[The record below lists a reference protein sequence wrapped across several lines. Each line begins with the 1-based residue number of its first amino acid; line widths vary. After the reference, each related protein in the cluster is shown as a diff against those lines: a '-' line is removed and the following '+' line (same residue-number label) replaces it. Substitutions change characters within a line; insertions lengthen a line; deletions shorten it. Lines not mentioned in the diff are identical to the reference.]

1 MRKIIVILSVFIIL
15 IFQGCAYYNT
25 FYNARLYFEKGMQEK
40 DRGGS
45 GKGNF
50 DKSAEKC
57 GKLIKFYPRSAWV
70 DDAIFLLGRIFLEEG
85 QYEKAKRKFNEI
97 IIYYP
102 KSSYLDDAY
111 LYLGITYLKSE
122 EFDYALFYLR
132 KSEEIG
138 DKDIKQKADYYILK
152 TYVEKKDLAG
162 ALQEGKKIMEVSRDN
177 SPEFIFLLGRIKE
190 MESDHKGALE
200 EFEKLL
206 KLKGQNKYVDEAKQ
220 KIAEIFVEEGKY
232 DEALNILKG
241 MDNRDVYLV
250 KSHIFEG
257 KGLFGKAIG
266 TLEGVIDSLPD
277 KKKKAQVYFEIG
289 RIYEE
294 DLNNL
299 EKAKENYDKT
309 GSMGKFGE
317 ITESALQK
325 SASISLLEKVQS
337 DSTDTTEDRG
347 KSQFLLA
354 ELYFTELH
362 KPKKAITAYKSVYK
376 NYPKSKYA
384 PKAAYAIAYIYD
396 FILHNNEKA
405 KDMYRFIVKTY
416 PGTPYEKRSNK
427 RLKKLNGIS
436 EIENRP

>member
-1 MRKIIVILSVFIIL
+1 MKKITFILPVFIIL

-25 FYNARLYFEKGMQEK
+25 FYNARLYFERGMEEK
-40 DRGGS
+40 NRGGS

-57 GKLIKFYPRSAWV
+57 GKLIKFYPKSGWV

-102 KSSYLDDAY
+102 KGSYLDDAY
-111 LYLGITYLKSE
+111 LYLGITYLKSGD
-122 EFDYALFYLR
+122 FDYALFYLK
-132 KSEEIG
+132 KSGEIG
-138 DKDIKQKADYYILK
+138 DKDIRQKADYYILK
-152 TYVEKKDLAG
+152 TYVENKDLAG
-162 ALQEGKKIMEVSRDN
+162 ALREGRKIMKGSGDN
-177 SPEFIFLLGRIKE
+177 SPDFIFLLGRIKE
-190 MESDHKGALE
+190 MESDYKGALE
-200 EFEKLL
+200 EFKKLL
-206 KLKGQNKYVDEAKQ
+206 KLKGQNKYIDEAKQ
-220 KIAEIFVEEGKY
+220 KIAGILVKEEKY
-232 DEALNILKG
+232 DEALNILRG
-241 MDNRDVYLV
+241 MDNKDIYLI

-266 TLEGVIDSLPD
+266 TLEGVVDSLPD

-299 EKAKENYDKT
+299 KKAKENYDKT
-309 GSMGKFGE
+309 GNMGKFGE
-317 ITESALQK
+317 ITEDALQK

-347 KSQFLLA
+347 KSQFFLA

-362 KPKKAITAYKSVYK
+362 KPEKAITSYEDVYK
-376 NYPKSKYA
+376 NYPESKYA
-384 PKAAYAIAYIYD
+384 PKAAYAMAYIYD
-396 FILHNNEKA
+396 FVLRNPEKA
-405 KDMYRFIVKTY
+405 KSMYRFIIKKY

-427 RLKKLNGIS
+427 RLKKLNGIP
-436 EIENRP
+436 ETENRP